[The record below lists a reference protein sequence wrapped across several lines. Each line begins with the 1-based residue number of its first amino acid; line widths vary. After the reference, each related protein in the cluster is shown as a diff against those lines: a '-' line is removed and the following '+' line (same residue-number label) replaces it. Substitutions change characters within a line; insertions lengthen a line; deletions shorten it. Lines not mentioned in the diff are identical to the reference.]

1 VEREV
6 SSSVY
11 RSFSSDYVSRCKGK
25 GAYGVRPHLENQ
37 VSEVQDQQEDCD
49 SVRHGQ

>member
-11 RSFSSDYVSRCKGK
+11 RSFSSDHSNEMSG
-25 GAYGVRPHLENQ
+25 GAYGVRPHLEDQ
-37 VSEVQDQQEDCD
+37 VS
-49 SVRHGQ
+49 